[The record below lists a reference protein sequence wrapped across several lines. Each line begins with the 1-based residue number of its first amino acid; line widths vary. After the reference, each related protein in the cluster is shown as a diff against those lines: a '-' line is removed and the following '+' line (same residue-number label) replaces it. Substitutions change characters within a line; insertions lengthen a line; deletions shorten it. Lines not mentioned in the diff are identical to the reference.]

1 MPEGQFSGT
10 RSTYVYES
18 DNGTDYNITLDETL
32 GSIPGTGLPIATTAN
47 SGAEKPGRL
56 IPRVV
61 FWQGELDGR
70 IVRKEIVCNA
80 TGTLYSDTSQEL
92 VIDGVT
98 GFLTGRRGEKFTFTR
113 LQAAPAPAA

>member
-10 RSTYVYES
+10 RGTYVYTS
-18 DNGTDYNITLDETL
+18 DNAVDYNVTLDDTL
-32 GSIPGTGLPIATTAN
+32 GSVAGNGLVVATTAN
-47 SGAEKPGRL
+47 SGQEKPGRL

-80 TGTLYSDTSQEL
+80 SGTLYGDTSSAL
-92 VIDGVT
+92 TIDGVD
-98 GFLTGRRGEKFTFTR
+98 GFITGRRGEKFTFTR
-113 LQAAPAPAA
+113 LAAAAE